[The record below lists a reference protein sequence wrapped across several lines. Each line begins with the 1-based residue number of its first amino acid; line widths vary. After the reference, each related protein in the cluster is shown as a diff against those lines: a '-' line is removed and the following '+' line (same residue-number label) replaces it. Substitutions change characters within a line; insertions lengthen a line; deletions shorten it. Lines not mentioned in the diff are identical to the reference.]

1 MHGPWHRQ
9 PHCGTIL
16 TPVRTLASVM
26 NEFLSAILSFPTV
39 IFTVLLTV
47 IVLYWLMVIVGA
59 IGVDVLH
66 VGEVAGAKI
75 EGMVDGAVDG
85 AVGGAVDGAVD
96 GAGPGQGEGAT
107 GRLEAV
113 GGGGGFL
120 AMLGFGK
127 VPATVVISSLVLW
140 SWALCLLIARS
151 GAEMGLPS
159 WSLQVLAPV
168 IAVFLG
174 GVLTGTLVRFIG
186 RFIVHQEP
194 LRRVDLVGKL
204 CTITTGRV
212 DANFGQA
219 LISEHGVD
227 LIVDVRCDPP
237 NALRRNTQA
246 VIVAYDSEHHFF
258 TVEAYDQ
265 PLASLG
271 ERPPAAH

>member
-1 MHGPWHRQ
+1 
-9 PHCGTIL
+9 
-16 TPVRTLASVM
+16 M
-26 NEFLSAILSFPTV
+26 NEFLSAILSSPTV
-39 IFTVLLTV
+39 VFTVLLIV

-66 VGEVAGAKI
+66 VGEAAGGKI
-75 EGMVDGAVDG
+75 EGMLDGAVEGKIEGVLDGAVDG
-85 AVGGAVDGAVD
+85 AVSGKV
-96 GAGPGQGEGAT
+96 EGVT
-107 GRLEAV
+107 GKLEAV
-113 GGGGGFL
+113 GGGGFL

-140 SWALCLLIARS
+140 SWALCLLAARS
-151 GAEMGLPS
+151 GAEMGLPA
-159 WSLQVLAPV
+159 WSVQVLAPV
-168 IAVFLG
+168 LAVFLG
-174 GVLTGTLVRFIG
+174 GVLTGALVRAIG

-194 LRRVDLVGKL
+194 LRRADLVGKL

-227 LIVDVRCDPP
+227 LTVDVRCDPP
-237 NALRRNTQA
+237 NSLRRNARA

-265 PLASLG
+265 PLATLG

>member
-1 MHGPWHRQ
+1 
-9 PHCGTIL
+9 
-16 TPVRTLASVM
+16 M

-39 IFTVLLTV
+39 VFTVLLIV

-85 AVGGAVDGAVD
+85 AVEGKIEGVLDGAVDGAV
-96 GAGPGQGEGAT
+96 AGKVEGMT
-107 GRLEAV
+107 GKVEAV
-113 GGGGGFL
+113 SGDGGGGFL

-140 SWALCLLIARS
+140 SWALCLLAARS
-151 GAEMGLPS
+151 GAELGLPA
-159 WSLQVLAPV
+159 WSIQMLAPV
-168 IAVFLG
+168 LAVFLG
-174 GVLTGTLVRFIG
+174 GVFTGALVRLIG
-186 RFIVHQEP
+186 RFIVTQEP
-194 LRRVDLVGKL
+194 LRRADLVGKL

-227 LIVDVRCDPP
+227 LTVDVRCDPP

-246 VIVAYDSEHHFF
+246 VIVGYDSEHHFF

-265 PLASLG
+265 PMATLG

>member
-1 MHGPWHRQ
+1 
-9 PHCGTIL
+9 
-16 TPVRTLASVM
+16 M

-39 IFTVLLTV
+39 VFTVLLGV

-66 VGEVAGAKI
+66 VGEAAGGKI
-75 EGMVDGAVDG
+75 EGMVDGAVEGKIEGVLD
-85 AVGGAVDGAVD
+85 GAVDGAVS
-96 GAGPGQGEGAT
+96 GKVEGVT
-107 GRLEAV
+107 GKLEAV
-113 GGGGGFL
+113 AGGGGFL

-140 SWALCLLIARS
+140 SWALCLVIARS

-159 WSLQVLAPV
+159 WSLQLLAPV
-168 IAVFLG
+168 LAVFLG
-174 GVLTGTLVRFIG
+174 GALTGALVRAIG

-194 LRRVDLVGKL
+194 LRRADLVGKL

-219 LISEHGVD
+219 QISEHGVD
-227 LIVDVRCDPP
+227 LTVDVRCDPP
-237 NALRRNTQA
+237 NSLRRNAQA
-246 VIVAYDSEHHFF
+246 VIVAYDSEHHYF

-265 PLASLG
+265 PLATLG

>member
-1 MHGPWHRQ
+1 
-9 PHCGTIL
+9 
-16 TPVRTLASVM
+16 M

-39 IFTVLLTV
+39 VFTVLLIV

-66 VGEVAGAKI
+66 VGEAAGAKI
-75 EGMVDGAVDG
+75 EGMVGGAVEGAVDGKIESVLDEAVDG
-85 AVGGAVDGAVD
+85 AV
-96 GAGPGQGEGAT
+96 AGKVEGTT
-107 GRLEAV
+107 GKLEAG

-140 SWALCLLIARS
+140 SWALCLLAARS
-151 GAEMGLPS
+151 GAELGLPV
-159 WSLQVLAPV
+159 WSIQVLAPV
-168 IAVFLG
+168 LAVFLG
-174 GVLTGTLVRFIG
+174 GVLTGALVRLIG
-186 RFIVHQEP
+186 RFIVHYEP
-194 LRRVDLVGKL
+194 LRRADLVGKL

-212 DANFGQA
+212 DANFGQG

-237 NALRRNTQA
+237 NALRRNAQA
-246 VIVAYDSEHHFF
+246 VIVGYDTEHHFF

-265 PLASLG
+265 PMATLG

>member
-1 MHGPWHRQ
+1 
-9 PHCGTIL
+9 
-16 TPVRTLASVM
+16 M
-26 NEFLSAILSFPTV
+26 NEFLSAILSSPTV
-39 IFTVLLTV
+39 VFTVLLIV

-66 VGEVAGAKI
+66 VGEAAGGKI
-75 EGMVDGAVDG
+75 EGMLDGAVEGKIEGVLDGAVDG
-85 AVGGAVDGAVD
+85 AVSGKV
-96 GAGPGQGEGAT
+96 EGVT
-107 GRLEAV
+107 GKLEAV
-113 GGGGGFL
+113 SGGGGGFL

-140 SWALCLLIARS
+140 SWALCLLAARS
-151 GAEMGLPS
+151 GAEMGLPA
-159 WSLQVLAPV
+159 WSVQVLAPV
-168 IAVFLG
+168 LAVFLG
-174 GVLTGTLVRFIG
+174 GVLTGALVRAIG

-194 LRRVDLVGKL
+194 LRRADLVGKL

-227 LIVDVRCDPP
+227 LTVDVRCDPP
-237 NALRRNTQA
+237 NSLRRNARA

-265 PLASLG
+265 PLATLG

>member
-1 MHGPWHRQ
+1 
-9 PHCGTIL
+9 
-16 TPVRTLASVM
+16 M

-39 IFTVLLTV
+39 VFTVLLIV

-66 VGEVAGAKI
+66 VGEAAGGKI
-75 EGMVDGAVDG
+75 EGMVDGAVEGKIEG
-85 AVGGAVDGAVD
+85 ALDGAVD
-96 GAGPGQGEGAT
+96 GAAGGHGEGGT
-107 GRLEAV
+107 GKLEAV

-151 GAEMGLPS
+151 GAEFGLPA
-159 WSLQVLAPV
+159 WSIQVLAPIV
-168 IAVFLG
+168 AVFLG
-174 GVLTGTLVRFIG
+174 GVLTGTLVRGIG

-194 LRRVDLVGKL
+194 LRRADLVGKL

-212 DANFGQA
+212 DANFGTA
-219 LISEHGVD
+219 LITDHGID
-227 LIVDVRCDPP
+227 LTVDVRCDPP
-237 NALRRNTQA
+237 NSLRRNAQA
-246 VIVAYDSEHHFF
+246 VLVAYDPEHNFF

-265 PLASLG
+265 PMASLG